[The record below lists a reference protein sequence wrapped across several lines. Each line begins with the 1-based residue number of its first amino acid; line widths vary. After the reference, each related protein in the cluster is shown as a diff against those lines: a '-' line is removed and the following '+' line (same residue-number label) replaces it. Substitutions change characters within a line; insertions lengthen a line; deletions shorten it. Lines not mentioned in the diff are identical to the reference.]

1 MRVPGSVVGA
11 TSAGPRESRTEPF
24 PRPAGA
30 RVLQLAVALIAVQL
44 VVRGV
49 VAARGYFYWDDL
61 ILAGRSASLP
71 LLSREFLLYDHD
83 GHFMPAAFLAAGL
96 ATRLAPY
103 QWAVPAVMLVLLQ
116 ALASL
121 AVLRLLTVLLGRRPG
136 TLSGGASGMMLLVPL
151 GLYLFSPLTLPS
163 FAWWAAGLNAL
174 PLQAAL
180 AWVAA
185 DAVALCRTGRRR
197 YAVSGTVV
205 FVGSLLF
212 FEKSVLVPFVAFAVV
227 VLLRRVD
234 GRRRPVRGALV
245 RGVAL
250 WGPSAVV
257 VAIWAVVYRFA
268 VEPTVA
274 VQNSEMTAALLTHT
288 TTKGL
293 LPTVLG
299 GPWSWD
305 RWPPSPPWADPPTV
319 LVVAGVATAVAIV
332 LGSVLWKRRVGWVWP
347 AAAAYVLASEAA
359 MVIVRSGPDTTY
371 ELGQTLRYLADSAV
385 VLAIAVAL
393 VLRAP
398 VRDRWVTRV
407 RPLTRT
413 RRAVAAV
420 LAGVFVAGCLWST
433 ATFTRS
439 WEDNPTVDYLATAR
453 SSLAA
458 HRDVPLLEQ
467 PVSIWVLLPVAY
479 PHNLAGRVLAPLPE
493 RPAFAE
499 STPELRMIDDSGG
512 VVDAEV
518 TWTRAIEA
526 GPVPGC
532 GHRVTAEGS
541 ELPLDGPM
549 SGWEWTAQLNYFAND
564 DGRIE
569 LAMQDGS
576 PVVVP
581 VRRGPNSVFVRLVG
595 GGDRLKVRALDPTL
609 TLCVGVGP
617 VGVVVPRP

>member
-1 MRVPGSVVGA
+1 MRAPAAGPPDVV
-11 TSAGPRESRTEPF
+11 TSAGAPGSGPD
-24 PRPAGA
+24 PWWRPTGT
-30 RVLQLAVALIAVQL
+30 RVLQLAVALIAIQL

-61 ILAGRSASLP
+61 ILTGRSAALP
-71 LLSREFLLYDHD
+71 LLSPEFLLYDHD
-83 GHFMPAAFLAAGL
+83 GHFMPAAFLAAGI

-103 QWAVPAVMLVLLQ
+103 QWAVPALMLVLLQ

-121 AVLRLLTVLLGRRPG
+121 AVLRLSAVLLGRRPV
-136 TLSGGASGMMLLVPL
+136 LLVPL

-174 PLQAAL
+174 PLQAGL

-197 YAVSGTVV
+197 YAVSGTAV
-205 FVGSLLF
+205 FAGSLLF
-212 FEKSVLVPFVAFAVV
+212 FEKSVLVPFVALVVV

-245 RGVAL
+245 RGAAL
-250 WGPSAVV
+250 WVPAAVV
-257 VAIWAVVYRFA
+257 LAAWAVVYRFA
-268 VEPTVA
+268 VGPTVA
-274 VQNSEMTAALLTHT
+274 VHDSEMTAELLTNT
-288 TTKGL
+288 TTRGL
-293 LPTVLG
+293 LPAMLG
-299 GPWSWD
+299 GPWVWD

-319 LVVAGVATAVAIV
+319 LVVGGVATAAVV
-332 LGSVLWKRRVGWVWP
+332 VVGSVVWKRRVGWVWP
-347 AAAAYVLASEAA
+347 AVAAYVLTSEAA
-359 MVIVRSGPDTTY
+359 MVIARSGPGTTY

-385 VLAIAVAL
+385 VIAIAVAL

-398 VRDRWVTRV
+398 VRDRWAV
-407 RPLTRT
+407 RARPPDGL
-413 RRAVAAV
+413 RRAVAGG
-420 LAGVFVAGCLWST
+420 LALSFVASCLWST
-433 ATFTRS
+433 ATFGRS
-439 WEDNPTVDYLATAR
+439 WEDNPTVEYLAAVR

-458 HRDVPLLEQ
+458 HRDVPLLDQ
-467 PVSIWVLLPVAY
+467 PVSIWVLLPVAH
-479 PHNLAGRVLAPLPE
+479 PHNQAGRVFAPLRD

-499 STPELRMIDDSGG
+499 STPELRMIDDAGA

-518 TWTRAIEA
+518 TWTRALAA

-532 GHRVTAEGS
+532 GHRVTAERS

-549 SGWEWTAQLNYFAND
+549 SNWEWTVRLNYLASE
-564 DGRIE
+564 DGRIDV
-569 LAMQDGS
+569 AMQDGD
-576 PVVVP
+576 PVTVP
-581 VRRGPNSVFVRLVG
+581 VRLGPNSVFVRLVG
-595 GGDRLKVRALDPTL
+595 GGDRLIVRALDPGL

>member
-1 MRVPGSVVGA
+1 MRAPAAGPPDVV
-11 TSAGPRESRTEPF
+11 TSAGAPDSGTEPWW
-24 PRPAGA
+24 RPTGA
-30 RVLQLAVALIAVQL
+30 RVLQFAVALIAIQL

-61 ILAGRSASLP
+61 ILTGRSAALP
-71 LLSREFLLYDHD
+71 LLSPEFLLYDHD
-83 GHFMPAAFLAAGL
+83 GHFMPAAFLVAGV

-121 AVLRLLTVLLGRRPG
+121 AVLRLLTALLGRRP
-136 TLSGGASGMMLLVPL
+136 ALLVPL

-174 PLQAAL
+174 PLQAGL

-185 DAVALCRTGRRR
+185 DAVVLCRTGRRR
-197 YAVSGTVV
+197 YAVSGTAV
-205 FVGSLLF
+205 FAGSLLF

-234 GRRRPVRGALV
+234 GRRRPVRGTLV
-245 RGVAL
+245 RGAAL
-250 WGPSAVV
+250 WGPAAVV
-257 VAIWAVVYRFA
+257 LAVWAAVYRFA
-268 VEPTVA
+268 VNPTVA
-274 VQNSEMTAALLTHT
+274 VHDSEMTSELLTHT
-288 TTKGL
+288 TTRGL
-293 LPTVLG
+293 FPTMLG
-299 GPWSWD
+299 GPWVWD

-319 LVVAGVATAVAIV
+319 VVAVGVATAVV
-332 LGSVLWKRRVGWVWP
+332 VVVGSVVWKRRVGCVWP
-347 AAAAYVLASEAA
+347 AAIAYVLASEAA
-359 MVIVRSGPDTTY
+359 MVIARSGPGTTY
-371 ELGQTLRYLADSAV
+371 ELGQTLRYLADSSV
-385 VLAIAVAL
+385 VIAIAVAL

-398 VRDRWVTRV
+398 VRDRWAAGAG
-407 RPLTRT
+407 PPANA
-413 RRAVAAV
+413 RRAVAAG
-420 LAGVFVAGCLWST
+420 LAVTFGASCLWST
-433 ATFTRS
+433 ATFSRS
-439 WEDNPTVDYLATAR
+439 WEDNPTVEYLATVR

-467 PVSIWVLLPVAY
+467 PVSIWVLLPVAH
-479 PHNLAGRVLAPLPE
+479 PHNLAGRVFAPLPD

-499 STPELRMIDDSGG
+499 STPELRMIDDAGA

-518 TWTRAIEA
+518 TWTRAITD

-549 SGWEWTAQLNYFAND
+549 SNWEWTAQLNYYASE
-564 DGRIE
+564 DGRIDV
-569 LAMQDGS
+569 AMRDGD
-576 PVVVP
+576 PVTVP

-595 GGDRLKVRALDPTL
+595 GGDRLVVRSLDPGL
-609 TLCVGVGP
+609 ALCIGVGP
-617 VGVVVPRP
+617 VGVVVPEP